1 MKKAL
6 VLALALAASLI
17 LAQAFS
23 DVPVNHWAYEAV
35 TQLTKLGIIS
45 GMPDGT
51 FQGNNPMTRYQAAV
65 ALKKLLDYLTKQIP
79 TAAPAD
85 LQAALRRISALE
97 DLVSTAINRTQRQG
111 EQLTATDQTL
121 QTVLAE
127 ISNLKSTIVEISQVR
142 RDLPTMIAA
151 SENKMMTM
159 YNQLSSKVAAVEKNV
174 SDLQAQIS
182 AQIMSQVKG
191 SIDAVN
197 AKVSEL
203 DGKINALSSRVDTA
217 SKSVDSLRA
226 DLTALSRRVDTA
238 ESNLQALATLRK
250 SLSDLEG
257 RVAVLETKVA
267 SDVDS
272 LRKAL
277 DATAR
282 QIDAR
287 LSLLEGQ
294 VASLV
299 TDVER
304 LKRDV
309 AEATSAAKKVS
320 VLEGNVGALA
330 GQMTSLS
337 QKMAQNEQNIANLSK
352 KIDSKPWMSDIEA
365 TTVELS
371 KKINDAYNMG
381 LIGIIVGAAGAVL
394 GIIGL
399 MMAGSAGGT
408 Q

>member
-6 VLALALAASLI
+6 VLVLALVAGLI

-35 TQLTKLGIIS
+35 TELAKLGIIS

-51 FQGNNPMTRYQAAV
+51 FQGNNPMTRYQVAV
-65 ALKKLLDYLTKQIP
+65 ALKRLMDYLTKQIP

-85 LQAALRRISALE
+85 LQNALRRISALE

-111 EQLTATDQTL
+111 EQLAATDQTL

-159 YNQLSSKVAAVEKNV
+159 YNQLSSKVAAVEKSV

-182 AQIMSQVKG
+182 AQIMSQIKG
-191 SIDAVN
+191 SIDAVS
-197 AKVSEL
+197 AKVNEL
-203 DGKINALSSRVDTA
+203 DGKINTFSSRIDTL
-217 SKSVDSLRA
+217 SKSLDSTKA
-226 DLTALSRRVDTA
+226 DLTALSKRIDAV
-238 ESNLQALATLRK
+238 ESNLQALTTLRK

-257 RVAVLETKVA
+257 RVAALETKVA

-282 QIDAR
+282 QLDAR

-304 LKRDV
+304 LKKDV

-320 VLEGNVGALA
+320 VLEGNVGTLA

-337 QKMAQNEQNIANLSK
+337 QKVAQNEQNIANLSK

-365 TTVELS
+365 STVELS

-399 MMAGSAGGT
+399 MMAGSAGGA

>member
-6 VLALALAASLI
+6 VLVLALVASLI

-35 TQLTKLGIIS
+35 TELAKLGIIS

-51 FQGNNPMTRYQAAV
+51 FQGNNPMTRYQVAV
-65 ALKKLLDYLTKQIP
+65 ALKRMLDYLTKQLA
-79 TAAPAD
+79 TGPAD
-85 LQAALRRISALE
+85 MQTALRRISALE

-111 EQLTATDQTL
+111 EQLAATDQTL

-127 ISNLKSTIVEISQVR
+127 ISTLKSTIVEISQVR

-159 YNQLSSKVAAVEKNV
+159 YNQLSAKVSAIEKNV

-182 AQIMSQVKG
+182 AQIMSQLRASV
-191 SIDAVN
+191 DAVN
-197 AKVSEL
+197 ARVSDL
-203 DGKINALSSRVDTA
+203 DTKFNNLSSRLDTL
-217 SKSVDSLRA
+217 SKSIDATKS
-226 DLTALSRRVDTA
+226 DLTALSKRVDGL

-250 SLSDLEG
+250 SFSDLEG
-257 RVAVLETKVA
+257 RVAMLETKVA

-272 LRKAL
+272 LRRAL
-277 DATAR
+277 ETTSR
-282 QIDAR
+282 QFDAR

-309 AEATSAAKKVS
+309 ADAASAAKKVG
-320 VLEGNVGALA
+320 VLEGNIGALA
-330 GQMTSLS
+330 GQLTSLS
-337 QKMAQNEQNIANLSK
+337 QRVSQTEQNVANLSR
-352 KIDSKPWMSDIEA
+352 KIDAKPWMSDIEA
-365 TTVELS
+365 ATVELAN
-371 KKINDAYNMG
+371 KINEAYNIG
-381 LIGIIVGAAGAVL
+381 LIGIIVGAAGAV
-394 GIIGL
+394 IGL
-399 MMAGSAGGT
+399 LGMLMGGANR
-408 Q
+408 

>member
-6 VLALALAASLI
+6 VLVLALVASLI
-17 LAQAFS
+17 LARAFS

-35 TQLTKLGIIS
+35 TELAKLGIIS

-51 FQGNNPMTRYQAAV
+51 FQGNNPMTRYQVAV
-65 ALKKLLDYLTKQIP
+65 ALKKMLDYLTKQLA
-79 TAAPAD
+79 TGPAD
-85 LQAALRRISALE
+85 MQTALRRISALE

-111 EQLTATDQTL
+111 EQLAATDQTL

-127 ISNLKSTIVEISQVR
+127 ISTLKSTIVEISQVR

-159 YNQLSSKVAAVEKNV
+159 YNQLSAKVSAIEKNV

-182 AQIMSQVKG
+182 AQIMSQLRASV
-191 SIDAVN
+191 DAVN
-197 AKVSEL
+197 ARVSDL
-203 DGKINALSSRVDTA
+203 DTKFNNLSSRLDTL
-217 SKSVDSLRA
+217 SKSIDATKS
-226 DLTALSRRVDTA
+226 DLTALSKRVDGL

-250 SLSDLEG
+250 SFSDLEG
-257 RVAVLETKVA
+257 RVAMLETKVA

-272 LRKAL
+272 LRRAL
-277 DATAR
+277 ETTSR
-282 QIDAR
+282 QFDAR

-309 AEATSAAKKVS
+309 ADAASAAKKVG
-320 VLEGNVGALA
+320 VLEGNIGALA
-330 GQMTSLS
+330 GQLTSLS
-337 QKMAQNEQNIANLSK
+337 QRVSQTEQNVANLSR
-352 KIDSKPWMSDIEA
+352 KIDAKPWMSDIEA
-365 TTVELS
+365 ATVELAN
-371 KKINDAYNMG
+371 KINEAYNIG
-381 LIGIIVGAAGAVL
+381 LIGIIVGAAGAV
-394 GIIGL
+394 IGL
-399 MMAGSAGGT
+399 LGMLMGGANR
-408 Q
+408 

>member
-6 VLALALAASLI
+6 VLVLALVASLI
-17 LAQAFS
+17 LARAFP

-35 TQLTKLGIIS
+35 TELAKLGIIS

-51 FQGNNPMTRYQAAV
+51 FQGNNPMTRYQVAV
-65 ALKKLLDYLTKQIP
+65 ALKRMLDYLTKQLA
-79 TAAPAD
+79 TGPAD
-85 LQAALRRISALE
+85 MQTALRRISALE

-111 EQLTATDQTL
+111 EQLAATDQTL

-127 ISNLKSTIVEISQVR
+127 ISTLKSTIVEISQVR

-159 YNQLSSKVAAVEKNV
+159 YNQLSAKVSAIEKNV

-182 AQIMSQVKG
+182 AQIMSQLRASV
-191 SIDAVN
+191 DAVN
-197 AKVSEL
+197 ARVSDL
-203 DGKINALSSRVDTA
+203 DTKFNNLSSRLDTL
-217 SKSVDSLRA
+217 SKSIDATKS
-226 DLTALSRRVDTA
+226 DLTALSKRVDGL

-250 SLSDLEG
+250 SFSDLEG
-257 RVAVLETKVA
+257 RVAMLETKVA

-272 LRKAL
+272 LRRAL
-277 DATAR
+277 ETTSR
-282 QIDAR
+282 QFDAR

-309 AEATSAAKKVS
+309 ADAASAAKKVG
-320 VLEGNVGALA
+320 VLEGNIGALA
-330 GQMTSLS
+330 GQLTSLS
-337 QKMAQNEQNIANLSK
+337 QRVSQTEQNVANLSR
-352 KIDSKPWMSDIEA
+352 KIDAKPWMSDIEA
-365 TTVELS
+365 ATVELAN
-371 KKINDAYNMG
+371 KINEAYNIG
-381 LIGIIVGAAGAVL
+381 LIGIIVGAAGAV
-394 GIIGL
+394 IGL
-399 MMAGSAGGT
+399 LGMLMGGANR
-408 Q
+408 

>member
-6 VLALALAASLI
+6 VLVLALVASLI

-35 TQLTKLGIIS
+35 TELAKLGIIS

-51 FQGNNPMTRYQAAV
+51 FQGNNPMTRYQVAV
-65 ALKKLLDYLTKQIP
+65 ALKKMLDYLTKQL
-79 TAAPAD
+79 AAGPAD
-85 LQAALRRISALE
+85 MQTALKRISALE

-111 EQLTATDQTL
+111 EQLAATDQTL

-127 ISNLKSTIVEISQVR
+127 ISTLKSTIVEISQVR

-159 YNQLSSKVAAVEKNV
+159 YNQLSAKVSAVEKSV

-182 AQIMSQVKG
+182 AQIMSQLKA
-191 SIDAVN
+191 SIDSVN
-197 AKVSEL
+197 ARVSDL
-203 DGKINALSSRVDTA
+203 DTKLNNLSSRLDTL
-217 SKSVDSLRA
+217 SKSIDGTKA
-226 DLTALSRRVDTA
+226 DLTALSKRVDGL

-250 SLSDLEG
+250 SFSDLEG
-257 RVAVLETKVA
+257 RVAMLETKVA

-277 DATAR
+277 ETTSR
-282 QIDAR
+282 QLDAR

-299 TDVER
+299 TDVEK
-304 LKRDV
+304 LKKDV
-309 AEATSAAKKVS
+309 ADATSAAKKVS
-320 VLEGNVGALA
+320 VLEGNVGTLA
-330 GQMTSLS
+330 GQLTSLS
-337 QKMAQNEQNIANLSK
+337 QKVSQTEQNVANLSK

-365 TTVELS
+365 ATVEQA
-371 KKINDAYNMG
+371 KKINEAYNMG
-381 LIGIIVGAAGAVL
+381 LIGIIVGAVGAV
-394 GIIGL
+394 IGL
-399 MMAGSAGGT
+399 LGMLMGGANP
-408 Q
+408 

>member
-6 VLALALAASLI
+6 VLVLALVASLI

-35 TQLTKLGIIS
+35 TQLAKLGIIS

-51 FQGNNPMTRYQAAV
+51 FQGNNPMTRYQVAV
-65 ALKKLLDYLTKQIP
+65 ALKRMLDYLTKQL
-79 TAAPAD
+79 AAGPAD
-85 LQAALRRISALE
+85 MQTALRRISALE

-111 EQLTATDQTL
+111 EQLAATDQTL

-127 ISNLKSTIVEISQVR
+127 ISTLKSTIVEISQVR

-159 YNQLSSKVAAVEKNV
+159 YNQLSAKVSAIEKNV

-182 AQIMSQVKG
+182 AQIMSQLRASV
-191 SIDAVN
+191 DAVN
-197 AKVSEL
+197 ARVSDL
-203 DGKINALSSRVDTA
+203 DTKFNNLSSRLDTL
-217 SKSVDSLRA
+217 SKSIDATKS
-226 DLTALSRRVDTA
+226 DLTALSKRVDGL

-250 SLSDLEG
+250 SFSDLEG
-257 RVAVLETKVA
+257 RVAMLETKVA

-272 LRKAL
+272 LRRAL
-277 DATAR
+277 ETTSR
-282 QIDAR
+282 QFDAR

-309 AEATSAAKKVS
+309 ADAASAAKKVG

-330 GQMTSLS
+330 GQLTSLS
-337 QKMAQNEQNIANLSK
+337 QRVSQTEQNVANLSK
-352 KIDSKPWMSDIEA
+352 KIDAKPWMSDIEA
-365 TTVELS
+365 ATVELAN
-371 KKINDAYNMG
+371 KINEAYNIG
-381 LIGIIVGAAGAVL
+381 LIGIIVGAAGAV
-394 GIIGL
+394 IGL
-399 MMAGSAGGT
+399 LGMLMGGANP
-408 Q
+408 

>member
-6 VLALALAASLI
+6 VLVLALVASLI

-35 TQLTKLGIIS
+35 TQLAKLGIIS

-51 FQGNNPMTRYQAAV
+51 FQGNNPMTRYQVAV
-65 ALKKLLDYLTKQIP
+65 ALKKMLDYLTKQL
-79 TAAPAD
+79 AAGPAD
-85 LQAALRRISALE
+85 MQTALRRISALE

-111 EQLTATDQTL
+111 EQLAATDQTL

-127 ISNLKSTIVEISQVR
+127 ISTLKSTIVEISQVR

-159 YNQLSSKVAAVEKNV
+159 YNQLSAKVSAIEKNV

-182 AQIMSQVKG
+182 AQIMSQLRASV
-191 SIDAVN
+191 DAVN
-197 AKVSEL
+197 ARVSDL
-203 DGKINALSSRVDTA
+203 DTKFNNLSSRLDTL
-217 SKSVDSLRA
+217 SKSIDAAKA
-226 DLTALSRRVDTA
+226 DLTALSKRVDGL

-250 SLSDLEG
+250 SFSDLEG
-257 RVAVLETKVA
+257 RVAMLETKVA
-267 SDVDS
+267 SDVDG
-272 LRKAL
+272 LRRAL
-277 DATAR
+277 ETTSR
-282 QIDAR
+282 QFDAR

-304 LKRDV
+304 LKKDV
-309 AEATSAAKKVS
+309 ADAASAAKKVG

-330 GQMTSLS
+330 GQLTSLS
-337 QKMAQNEQNIANLSK
+337 QRVSQTEQNIANLSK
-352 KIDSKPWMSDIEA
+352 KIDAKPWMSDIEA
-365 TTVELS
+365 ATVELA
-371 KKINDAYNMG
+371 KKINEAYNIG
-381 LIGIIVGAAGAVL
+381 LIGIIVGAVGAV
-394 GIIGL
+394 IGL
-399 MMAGSAGGT
+399 LGMLMGGANP
-408 Q
+408 

>member
-6 VLALALAASLI
+6 VLVLALVASLI

-35 TQLTKLGIIS
+35 TQLAKLGIIS

-51 FQGNNPMTRYQAAV
+51 FQGNNPMTRYQVAV
-65 ALKKLLDYLTKQIP
+65 ALKRMLDYLTKQL
-79 TAAPAD
+79 AAGPAD
-85 LQAALRRISALE
+85 MQTALRRISALE

-111 EQLTATDQTL
+111 EQLAATDQTL

-127 ISNLKSTIVEISQVR
+127 ISTLKSTIVEISQVR

-159 YNQLSSKVAAVEKNV
+159 YNQLSAKVSAIEKNV

-182 AQIMSQVKG
+182 AQIMSQLRASV
-191 SIDAVN
+191 DAVN
-197 AKVSEL
+197 ARVSDL
-203 DGKINALSSRVDTA
+203 DTKFNNLSSRLDTL
-217 SKSVDSLRA
+217 SKSIDATKS
-226 DLTALSRRVDTA
+226 DLTALSKRVDGL

-250 SLSDLEG
+250 SFSDLEG
-257 RVAVLETKVA
+257 RVAMLETKVA

-272 LRKAL
+272 LRRAL
-277 DATAR
+277 ETTSR
-282 QIDAR
+282 QFDAR

-309 AEATSAAKKVS
+309 ADAASAAKKVG

-330 GQMTSLS
+330 GQLTSLS
-337 QKMAQNEQNIANLSK
+337 QRVSQTEQNVANLSK
-352 KIDSKPWMSDIEA
+352 KIDAKPWMSDIEA
-365 TTVELS
+365 ATVELA
-371 KKINDAYNMG
+371 KKINEAYNIG
-381 LIGIIVGAAGAVL
+381 LIGIIVGAAGAV
-394 GIIGL
+394 IGL
-399 MMAGSAGGT
+399 LGMLMGGANP
-408 Q
+408 

>member
-6 VLALALAASLI
+6 VLVLALVASLI

-35 TQLTKLGIIS
+35 TQLAKLGIIS

-51 FQGNNPMTRYQAAV
+51 FQGNNPMTRYQVAV
-65 ALKKLLDYLTKQIP
+65 ALKRMLDYLTKQL
-79 TAAPAD
+79 AAGPAD
-85 LQAALRRISALE
+85 MQTALRRISALE

-111 EQLTATDQTL
+111 EQLAATDQTL

-127 ISNLKSTIVEISQVR
+127 ISTLKSTIVEISQVR

-159 YNQLSSKVAAVEKNV
+159 YNQLSAKVSAIEKNV

-182 AQIMSQVKG
+182 AQIMSQLRASV
-191 SIDAVN
+191 DAVN
-197 AKVSEL
+197 ARVSDL
-203 DGKINALSSRVDTA
+203 DTKFNNLSSRLDTL
-217 SKSVDSLRA
+217 SKSIDATKS
-226 DLTALSRRVDTA
+226 DLTALSKRVDGL

-250 SLSDLEG
+250 SFSDLEG
-257 RVAVLETKVA
+257 RVAMLETKVA

-272 LRKAL
+272 LRRAL
-277 DATAR
+277 ETTSR
-282 QIDAR
+282 QFDAR

-309 AEATSAAKKVS
+309 ADAASAAKKVG
-320 VLEGNVGALA
+320 VLEGNIGALA
-330 GQMTSLS
+330 GQLTSLS
-337 QKMAQNEQNIANLSK
+337 QRVSQTEQNVANLSK
-352 KIDSKPWMSDIEA
+352 KIDAKPWMSDIEA
-365 TTVELS
+365 ATVELA
-371 KKINDAYNMG
+371 KKINEAYNIG
-381 LIGIIVGAAGAVL
+381 LIGIIVGAAGAV
-394 GIIGL
+394 IGL
-399 MMAGSAGGT
+399 LGMLMGGANP
-408 Q
+408 